1 MWDSSSP
8 MPTSLMIAQPTN
20 NLSAK
25 TKVWNIEYD
34 FEYDQDEAGDNFI
47 TS

>member
-1 MWDSSSP
+1 MWMSP

-34 FEYDQDEAGDNFI
+34 EYDQDEAGDNFI